1 MAKVKTTKTEIVQN
15 AEPVLSESVIDSE
28 GCIIS
33 KLEYAVSV
41 VVNGVQVMIPPR
53 GKLKGVKRSDFSSL
67 RKGLYFKN
75 KKN

>member
-15 AEPVLSESVIDSE
+15 AESVLSESVTDLE

-41 VVNGVQVMIPPR
+41 FVNGVQVMIPPR
-53 GKLKGVKRSDFSSL
+53 GKLDGVKRSDFSSL